1 MTTTA
6 WKQADGGKSV
16 PWTNPTHLRVSSPCA
31 AQSRLPVPEEIDSD
45 QSFPDHGE
53 LSAGSSIY
61 TLDID
66 DPWAKKSILCLDGGG
81 VRNLSSLLILRELM
95 GAVEEQERRINPE
108 AKSSADSSLVNY
120 SLDEQ
125 PTRTRSSPA
134 IGMPLLKERR

>member
-6 WKQADGGKSV
+6 WKQADAEK
-16 PWTNPTHLRVSSPCA
+16 
-31 AQSRLPVPEEIDSD
+31 IDSD

-53 LSAGSSIY
+53 LSAGSLIY

-81 VRNLSSLLILRELM
+81 VRSLSSLLILRELM

-108 AKSSADSSLVNY
+108 AKSSADSPLVNF
-120 SLDEQ
+120 LPDEQ
-125 PTRTRSSPA
+125 PTPSAGRSRSVPGYLPCHYFDYVSGTSTGGLIA
-134 IGMPLLKERR
+134 DECRRGDRGI